1 MLVIRRRGKMTKGF
15 TIVEVLVVSLIV
27 GILASVA
34 IPAFNGYIDRT
45 SDQVCEH
52 TASMILKS
60 VVTFIQNYG
69 EIPPGTYDKTGINEE
84 LGSYGIKV
92 PEEFTVDLIIIDRDN
107 VTVFVQNIL
116 YAGSAT
122 LGS

>member
-1 MLVIRRRGKMTKGF
+1 MKKGF
-15 TIVEVLVVSLIV
+15 TLVEVLVVSVIV
-27 GILASVA
+27 ATLAAVA
-34 IPAFNGYIDRT
+34 IPAFNGYIERT

-52 TASMILKS
+52 TASMILQS

-69 EIPPGTYDKTGINEE
+69 EIPSGTYDKTEINEE
-84 LGSYGIKV
+84 LGSYRIKV
-92 PEEFTVDLIIIDRDN
+92 PEEFTVEVIIIDSN
-107 VTVFVQNIL
+107 ITVFVQNII

>member
-1 MLVIRRRGKMTKGF
+1 MKKGF
-15 TIVEVLVVSLIV
+15 TLVEVLVVSLIV
-27 GILASVA
+27 GILAAVA

-52 TASMILKS
+52 TASMILVS

-69 EIPPGTYDKTGINEE
+69 EIPPGTYDETEINEE

-92 PEEFTVDLIIIDRDN
+92 PEEFTVDVIIIDRDN
-107 VTVFVQNIL
+107 VTVIVQNIF
-116 YAGSAT
+116 YAGSAS